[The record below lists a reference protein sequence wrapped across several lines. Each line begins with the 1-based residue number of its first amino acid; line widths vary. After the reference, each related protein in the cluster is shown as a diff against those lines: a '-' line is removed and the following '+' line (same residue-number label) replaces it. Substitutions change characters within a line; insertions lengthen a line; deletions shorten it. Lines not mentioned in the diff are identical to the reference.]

1 MDIHV
6 SRRSAL
12 GGLVGGAA
20 VCAWPRSI
28 AAAPPSLSLAQVIA
42 RHTRARGGA
51 ERLDCVRAVSIYP
64 TITEKGSVLRA
75 HYLCTDAP
83 AWRIDIYADAHHVF
97 SEGLDAAGPWLW
109 PAGDAKPHDAVAD
122 ARKTGIQGIEFNLYG
137 LHRFPSRGHSLFL
150 EGREA
155 IGGTNYY
162 VVRVHMKD
170 SYETHLY
177 INPRSW
183 MIERRRDFRA
193 FHPDVDPTKVYAEK
207 VYSDFRTVDGIV
219 SPFSEV
225 QRNWK
230 NGQVIN
236 TTITDSMTYN
246 PAIEP
251 GELERSYKAPDA
263 LS

>member
-1 MDIHV
+1 MHID
-6 SRRSAL
+6 RRSAL
-12 GGLVGGAA
+12 GSLFAGAVVCVLPAATAAA
-20 VCAWPRSI
+20 VQ
-28 AAAPPSLSLAQVIA
+28 SLSLAQVVA

-51 ERLDCVRAVSIYP
+51 KRLDRVRAVSILP

-83 AWRIDIYADAHHVF
+83 AWRIDIYADGRHVF
-97 SEGLDAAGPWLW
+97 SEGLDSAGPWLW
-109 PAGDAKPHDAVAD
+109 PVGDPKPHDAVAD

-150 EGREA
+150 EGREL
-155 IGGTNYY
+155 IEGTNYY
-162 VVRVHMKD
+162 VVRVRMKD

-177 INPRSW
+177 ISPRSW

-193 FHPDVDPTKVYAEK
+193 FHPDVDATKAYAEK

-219 SPFSEV
+219 SPLSEV

-230 NGQVIN
+230 TGQIIN
-236 TTITDSMTYN
+236 STTTNSISYN

-251 GELERSYKAPDA
+251 GELDRSFKAPDA
-263 LS
+263 LT

>member
-1 MDIHV
+1 MRI

-12 GGLVGGAA
+12 RTIAGGAA
-20 VCAWPRSI
+20 LCAWPRSTGS
-28 AAAPPSLSLAQVIA
+28 ATPLSLDEVVA

-51 ERLDCVRAVSIYP
+51 KRLDSVKAALIYP
-64 TITEKGSVLRA
+64 TITEKGSMLRA
-75 HYLCTDAP
+75 RYLCADVP

-97 SEGLDAAGPWLW
+97 SEGLDSAGPWLW
-109 PAGDAKPHDAVAD
+109 PAADDKPHDAVAD

-137 LHRFPSRGHSLFL
+137 LHRFPSRGHSLLL
-150 EGREA
+150 EGREL

-162 VVRVHMKD
+162 VLRVRMKD

-177 INPRSW
+177 ISPHNW

-193 FHPDVDPTKVYAEK
+193 FHPDVDATKAYAEK
-207 VYSDFRTVDGIV
+207 VYGDFRTVDGIV

-230 NGQVIN
+230 TGLVIN
-236 TTITDSMTYN
+236 STITNSMTYN
-246 PAIEP
+246 PAIEQ
-251 GELERSYKAPDA
+251 GELDRSYKAPDA